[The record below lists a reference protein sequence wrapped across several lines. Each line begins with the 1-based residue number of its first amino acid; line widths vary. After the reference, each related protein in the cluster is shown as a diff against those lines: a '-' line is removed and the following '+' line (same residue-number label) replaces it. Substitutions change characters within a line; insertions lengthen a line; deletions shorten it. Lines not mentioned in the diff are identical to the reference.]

1 MPGEYCLKR
10 LCHLLKLIGYL
21 VIASV
26 IVVLW
31 QPVTAFIKFFRDG
44 MFESSSGEDKVKRL
58 KQRRYDDLT
67 ASRADLVET
76 SIEATFEPLIIG
88 YIIFPSIISLAT
100 RINESIA
107 MKDGK
112 LNIGLEIDTL
122 QLVELWSIISS
133 ILSLAWCYSDLTSTK
148 KHLQLDITISP
159 VSRILMCIWMILQMT
174 ARLLAFMLFAVYW
187 GPGCIYPLMIFA
199 AVHTVLGGILHVV
212 FSEDMAFWRKGTFI
226 NYLKFFQNVIL
237 NSFATLYFHN
247 YLRFDE
253 MPNDKLLQIAGT
265 KVIL

>member
-1 MPGEYCLKR
+1 MPGKSCLKR
-10 LCHLLKLIGYL
+10 LCHLLKLIGCL
-21 VIASV
+21 VITSIV
-26 IVVLW
+26 VVLW

-44 MFESSSGEDKVKRL
+44 MYETSSGQDKLKRL

-76 SIEATFEPLIIG
+76 SIEATFEPLVQG
-88 YIIFPSIISLAT
+88 YIIFPSIIILTT
-100 RINESIA
+100 RLYQSIGI
-107 MKDGK
+107 KDGL
-112 LNIGLEIDTL
+112 LNIKLEVNTL
-122 QLVELWSIISS
+122 ELVQLWSIISS

-148 KHLQLDITISP
+148 KHLQLDICVSP

-187 GPGCIYPLMIFA
+187 GPGHLYPLMIFA
-199 AVHTVLGGILHVV
+199 AVHTVLAGILHVV
-212 FSEDMAFWRKGTFI
+212 FSEDMAFWRKGNI
-226 NYLKFFQNVIL
+226 RNYIKFFQNVIL

-265 KVIL
+265 